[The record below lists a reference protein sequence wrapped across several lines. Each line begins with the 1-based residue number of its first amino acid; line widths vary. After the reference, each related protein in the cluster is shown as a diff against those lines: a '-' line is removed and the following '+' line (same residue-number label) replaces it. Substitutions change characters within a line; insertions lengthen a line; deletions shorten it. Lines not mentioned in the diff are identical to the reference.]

1 MEKSLLSSKMGK
13 LNGINIETLNISCNS
28 FLLHDKQVR
37 TMTITADYGGP
48 TLPGEGIYV
57 IPSAE
62 TLSVSVSLVW
72 PLYFHTLFI
81 T

>member
-1 MEKSLLSSKMGK
+1 
-13 LNGINIETLNISCNS
+13 
-28 FLLHDKQVR
+28 
-37 TMTITADYGGP
+37 MTITADYGGP

-62 TLSVSVSLVW
+62 TLSVSVSLDW